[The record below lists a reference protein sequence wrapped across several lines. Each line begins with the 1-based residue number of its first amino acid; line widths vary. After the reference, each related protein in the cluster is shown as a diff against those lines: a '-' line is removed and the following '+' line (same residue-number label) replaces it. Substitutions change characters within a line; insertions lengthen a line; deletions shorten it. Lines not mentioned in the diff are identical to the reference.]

1 MPTRRASHQSRLVG
15 VDRNTGTPDTTLEQ
29 WKRFAA
35 AATPVANRALGA
47 PPTAG
52 SYQRRHFHTL
62 NRLQLSVRT
71 HQLSPAAQAN
81 ARCRTAPT
89 IEGSWLR
96 KDLIPRCWSSEE
108 RGPRF
113 AWALHV
119 ETLVFTPAN

>member
-1 MPTRRASHQSRLVG
+1 MVFYLRRRAPPASGMLGSTLSDLELPPISQNRRYRRAPARCRAQNMPTRRASHQSRLVG
-15 VDRNTGTPDTTLEQ
+15 VGRNTGTPDTTLEQ

-71 HQLSPAAQAN
+71 HQLSPAAQA
-81 ARCRTAPT
+81 
-89 IEGSWLR
+89 
-96 KDLIPRCWSSEE
+96 
-108 RGPRF
+108 
-113 AWALHV
+113 
-119 ETLVFTPAN
+119 